1 MNFLDFF
8 ISPAHAQAAG
18 GAGGGLLTFLPLL
31 LMLGVMYFLFI
42 RPQQKRV
49 KEHAAM
55 VEALKKGDEVVTNG
69 GLGGTI
75 ANVHDAFITMKV
87 ADNVEVNVQKQAI
100 ATLLP
105 KGTLKRQAFTE
116 SFNDKTTHMNKYP
129 LWKYILLGAVLL
141 AGSLFA
147 LPNLFGDY
155 KAVQVTARDGLL
167 DDSVKLTVRQAIKDA
182 GLTDVELREDDN
194 RFMALFTD
202 DEEQLKA
209 RDVIDDALESRRHI
223 VAMNLVSA
231 APAWLRS
238 FAKPMYLGLDLRGG
252 VHFLMEVDM
261 DATIKSSEERYASD
275 WKAENRRQKIR
286 GVSVGHRDGKLTARF
301 KTAEQREQM
310 LELYRRNAFDLNIR
324 TRDEGEFFYIDANLT
339 EQAADE
345 EKRSALQQNITTLR
359 NRVNEL
365 GVAEPI
371 IVQQGLE
378 QIVIQLPGVQDPAR
392 AREILGATATL
403 EYRLVEGTPADWFS
417 AQDSGRARPGT
428 KLYTQRDDGS
438 PVLLSQDIIVTGDQ
452 IKGASSGIDQQSGSP
467 AVFVNLDGKGAKRM
481 QAVTAENV
489 GNLMAVVYIE
499 NLIDYKIV
507 DDERVKV
514 TERVEEVI
522 NTATIRD
529 VLSHRFQTTGLG
541 ANEAANLALLL
552 RAGALKAPVEIVEER
567 TVGPSLGADNIRQG
581 FLSAVAG
588 LFIVL
593 AFMAWYYRV
602 FGLIAGAALVI
613 NLVLIIAVLS
623 TLQATLTMPGI
634 AGIVLTTGMAVDA
647 NVLIFERI
655 REELRAGTTV
665 QSAIDAGYE
674 KAFSTIADANIT
686 TLIAAVVLFSLGTGP
701 IKGFAVTLSIG
712 ILTSMFTAI
721 LGTRALVN
729 LIYGNKRGKELAI

>member
-1 MNFLDFF
+1 
-8 ISPAHAQAAG
+8 
-18 GAGGGLLTFLPLL
+18 
-31 LMLGVMYFLFI
+31 
-42 RPQQKRV
+42 
-49 KEHAAM
+49 
-55 VEALKKGDEVVTNG
+55 
-69 GLGGTI
+69 
-75 ANVHDAFITMKV
+75 
-87 ADNVEVNVQKQAI
+87 
-100 ATLLP
+100 
-105 KGTLKRQAFTE
+105 
-116 SFNDKTTHMNKYP
+116 MNKYP

-209 RDVIDDALESRRHI
+209 RDAIDDALESRRHI

-275 WKAENRRQKIR
+275 WKAENRRQKVR

>member
-1 MNFLDFF
+1 
-8 ISPAHAQAAG
+8 
-18 GAGGGLLTFLPLL
+18 
-31 LMLGVMYFLFI
+31 
-42 RPQQKRV
+42 
-49 KEHAAM
+49 
-55 VEALKKGDEVVTNG
+55 
-69 GLGGTI
+69 
-75 ANVHDAFITMKV
+75 
-87 ADNVEVNVQKQAI
+87 
-100 ATLLP
+100 
-105 KGTLKRQAFTE
+105 
-116 SFNDKTTHMNKYP
+116 MNKYP
-129 LWKYILLGAVLL
+129 LWKYILLAVVLL
-141 AGSLFA
+141 AGLLFA
-147 LPNLFGDY
+147 LPNVFGDF
-155 KAVQVTARDGLL
+155 KAVQVTPRDGLL

-182 GLTDVELREDDN
+182 GLTDVEMREDDN

-202 DEEQLKA
+202 DEDQLKA
-209 RDVIDDALESRRHI
+209 RDAIDDALESRRHI

-238 FAKPMYLGLDLRGG
+238 IAKPMYLGLDLRGG

-275 WKAENRRQKIR
+275 WKAELRRERMR

-301 KTAEQREQM
+301 KSAEEREKM
-310 LELYRRNAFDLNIR
+310 LEVFRRDAFDLNIR
-324 TRDEGEFFYIDANLT
+324 TREEGEFFYIDANLT
-339 EQAADE
+339 ELAADE

-417 AQDSGRARPGT
+417 AQDSGRARPNS
-428 KLYTQRDDGS
+428 KLYTMRDDGS

-507 DDERVKV
+507 GDERVKV

-593 AFMAWYYRV
+593 MFMAWYYRV

>member
-1 MNFLDFF
+1 M
-8 ISPAHAQAAG
+8 
-18 GAGGGLLTFLPLL
+18 
-31 LMLGVMYFLFI
+31 
-42 RPQQKRV
+42 
-49 KEHAAM
+49 
-55 VEALKKGDEVVTNG
+55 
-69 GLGGTI
+69 
-75 ANVHDAFITMKV
+75 
-87 ADNVEVNVQKQAI
+87 
-100 ATLLP
+100 
-105 KGTLKRQAFTE
+105 
-116 SFNDKTTHMNKYP
+116 
-129 LWKYILLGAVLL
+129 
-141 AGSLFA
+141 
-147 LPNLFGDY
+147 
-155 KAVQVTARDGLL
+155 
-167 DDSVKLTVRQAIKDA
+167 
-182 GLTDVELREDDN
+182 
-194 RFMALFTD
+194 
-202 DEEQLKA
+202 
-209 RDVIDDALESRRHI
+209 RR
-223 VAMNLVSA
+223 
-231 APAWLRS
+231 
-238 FAKPMYLGLDLRGG
+238 Y
-252 VHFLMEVDM
+252 
-261 DATIKSSEERYASD
+261 
-275 WKAENRRQKIR
+275 
-286 GVSVGHRDGKLTARF
+286 RDGKLTARF
-301 KTAEQREQM
+301 KSAEEREKM
-310 LELYRRNAFDLNIR
+310 LELFRRDAFDLNIR
-324 TRDEGEFFYIDANLT
+324 TREEGEFFYIDANLT

-417 AQDSGRARPGT
+417 AQDSGRARPGS
-428 KLYTQRDDGS
+428 KLYTMRDDGS

-507 DDERVKV
+507 GDERVKV

-588 LFIVL
+588 LCIVL
-593 AFMAWYYRV
+593 GFMAWYYRV